1 MKPYTSWGR
10 YPQSNPAQVIPLSWM
25 SEIPNLSHFSPPVLV
40 YGKGRSYGDC
50 CLNNGGTLL
59 DSSGLDRFIHFD
71 ANAGILRCEAG
82 VTLRSI
88 LQLILPAKWF
98 LPVTPGTQFV
108 TVGGAIA
115 NDVHGKNHHRAGS
128 FGCHVLR
135 FELLRSDK
143 GRILCSRETNT
154 DLFQAT
160 LGGLGLTGLILWAEF
175 QLKPV
180 PGPWIDCEQI
190 RFGRLDEFFEL
201 SEASDESY
209 EYTVAW
215 LDCLSGGKKLGR
227 GIFMRGNHSSTHT
240 ESLPRQ
246 RGDRS
251 FPSFEAPEIMIS
263 RPTIRTFNWIYLHR
277 QWRNIARDS
286 VQFDKFFYPLDQVHD
301 WNRLYGRRGFLQYQF
316 VVPYEKRE
324 SIREI
329 LEFIVSSREVCALS
343 VLKVFG
349 PMRSPGLLSFPRP
362 GVTLALDFPFQG
374 SSTLDLCEQF
384 DEVVKKSVG
393 VVYPAKD
400 ARMSAESFRKYFPGW
415 REFSYFMDPYFSSDF
430 WRRVAPTHRG
440 NQ

>member
-1 MKPYTSWGR
+1 MKPYMSWGR
-10 YPQSNPAQVIPLSWM
+10 YPRSNPAQVIPLSWM
-25 SEIPNLSHFSPPVLV
+25 SEVPNLNHFVRPVLV

-50 CLNNGGTLL
+50 CLNDGGTLL

-88 LQLILPAKWF
+88 LQLILPANWF
-98 LPVTPGTQFV
+98 LSVTPGTQFV

-128 FGCHVLR
+128 FACHVLR
-135 FELLRSDK
+135 FELLRSDR
-143 GRILCSRETNT
+143 GRVLCSRETNA

-160 LGGLGLTGLILWAEF
+160 IGGLGLTGIILWAEF

-180 PGPWIDCEQI
+180 SGPWIDCEQI
-190 RFGRLDEFFEL
+190 RFGRLEEFFEL
-201 SEASDESY
+201 SELSDESY

-227 GIFMRGNHSSTHT
+227 GIFMRGNHSSVRTKNFLKQRWEPH
-240 ESLPRQ
+240 LP
-246 RGDRS
+246 GL
-251 FPSFEAPEIMIS
+251 EVPEIVIS
-263 RPTIRTFNWIYLHR
+263 RPTIRAFNWIYFHR
-277 QWRNIARDS
+277 QWRGIVRDS
-286 VQFDKFFYPLDQVHD
+286 VPFEKFFYPLDRLHD

-316 VVPYEKRE
+316 IVPYEKRE
-324 SIREI
+324 SVREI
-329 LEFIVSSREVCALS
+329 LESIVASRADCALS

-349 PMRSPGLLSFPRP
+349 PMRSPGLLSFSRP

-374 SSTLDLCEQF
+374 SSTLDLCERF
-384 DEVVKKSVG
+384 DDVVRNNGG

-400 ARMSAESFRKYFPGW
+400 ARMSPESFKVYFPHW
-415 REFSYFMDPYFSSDF
+415 REFSNFLDPHFSSDF
-430 WRRVAPTHRG
+430 WRRVTATDRG